1 MVILAESKS
10 DPWAINSTSLGGR
23 IYGHHSHAFR
33 FSQIYMGAEKIFS
46 KFIHFYCMVI
56 FAPHQIQNPY
66 PQGHEFHNLGRELH
80 RHNSHVLIHMGVE
93 KKLF

>member
-33 FSQIYMGAEKIFS
+33 FSQIYIYIYECREKELTFVLYSPIVPILHVGPDQGAISFLQINTS
-46 KFIHFYCMVI
+46 KTY
-56 FAPHQIQNPY
+56 
-66 PQGHEFHNLGRELH
+66 
-80 RHNSHVLIHMGVE
+80 
-93 KKLF
+93 